1 MALANAQRPA
11 FAPHRPSHRG
21 LDRIAVILNKNA
33 KRVTPRVRREIES
46 IAPPHADVFFT
57 ESIEQ
62 ADFVIR
68 RVIDSGYGKIVTGG
82 GDGTVLN
89 TIDKALAHIDARGYT
104 DCPEFA
110 VLKLGTGNAI
120 ADFLGAGDV
129 THDLSR
135 VDTAPVRNVDL
146 IDMGGQRTT
155 FAGFGYDAHVLNNY
169 HALRQKAERFALTR
183 ALYKSA
189 LGYVIT
195 GVMRT
200 VPELMLRRPDWRV
213 KVINTGGIGRQLDP
227 KGRVIRRIAP
237 GSVAYEGGF
246 GLVCFGTTPYY
257 GYKFNMMP
265 WADKTDGMFQLRVLD
280 LSPVGAVRHL
290 RAAWKGTL
298 DHPGLTD
305 LQLTSCR
312 LEFSEPTPFQVSG
325 DAAGTRDAIDLRVID
340 PIACTQFA
348 S

>member
-135 VDTAPVRNVDL
+135 RTWQTSVPNGRPVVIRASAPVNC
-146 IDMGGQRTT
+146 
-155 FAGFGYDAHVLNNY
+155 
-169 HALRQKAERFALTR
+169 
-183 ALYKSA
+183 S
-189 LGYVIT
+189 
-195 GVMRT
+195 
-200 VPELMLRRPDWRV
+200 
-213 KVINTGGIGRQLDP
+213 
-227 KGRVIRRIAP
+227 GRVSTPPSWGRRGATIAP
-237 GSVAYEGGF
+237 TWRGSS
-246 GLVCFGTTPYY
+246 
-257 GYKFNMMP
+257 
-265 WADKTDGMFQLRVLD
+265 R
-280 LSPVGAVRHL
+280 
-290 RAAWKGTL
+290 
-298 DHPGLTD
+298 
-305 LQLTSCR
+305 
-312 LEFSEPTPFQVSG
+312 
-325 DAAGTRDAIDLRVID
+325 
-340 PIACTQFA
+340 
-348 S
+348 